1 MSSSQIYEQHYRRL
15 DASIPL
21 RNQRWI
27 PIFREGLKA
36 LVSFRAYLALIA
48 IASLPMLIRLVQI
61 YFTTRFTEARRILP
75 VDDKVFFDFLSQQ
88 VPWLLLMSAYAG
100 AGLIANDMRTGG
112 LLLYLS
118 RPLTIG
124 DYILGKISI
133 VFASLSMVTL
143 VPGLV
148 LFLGARALAPD
159 VLGDASHL
167 LLIPKIIAYALV
179 MILPATGLVLVMSAL
194 ARNARFAGLG
204 FFFVFVG
211 STVAAAIA
219 SAPWRSLRQ
228 TTPHRSSLRGD
239 SASARLAAPWM
250 VRIVMRCRWRVWMR
264 EKGVGWAGDLQNCSD
279 LSHFGVSDYR
289 IICIMGNIRQARIE
303 HAPFD

>member
-21 RNQRWI
+21 RSQRWI
-27 PIFREGLKA
+27 PIAREGLKA

-48 IASLPMLIRLVQI
+48 IAWLPLFVRLVQV
-61 YFTTRFTEARRILP
+61 YFTTRFPEARRIVP
-75 VDDKVFFDFLSQQ
+75 VDDKLFYDFLSLQM
-88 VPWLLLMSAYAG
+88 PWMLLMSAYAG

-118 RPLTIG
+118 RPLTLG

-133 VFASLSMVTL
+133 VFSSLSMVTL

-148 LFLGARALAPD
+148 LFFGARSLAPE
-159 VLGDASHL
+159 VLGDMSHL
-167 LLIPKIIAYALV
+167 ILVPKIIAYALV

-194 ARNARFAGLG
+194 ARSPRFAGLG

-211 STVAAAIA
+211 STVAHAIA
-219 SAPWRSLRQ
+219 WRATRSAYAGLISIQASLR
-228 TTPHRSSLRGD
+228 
-239 SASARLAAPWM
+239 
-250 VRIVMRCRWRVWMR
+250 RVG
-264 EKGVGWAGDLQNCSD
+264 EAI
-279 LSHFGVSDYR
+279 FGVKPSRMTAELPPEAAFIAVAVLVVGCLYVLKTR
-289 IICIMGNIRQARIE
+289 VRAVEIVK
-303 HAPFD
+303 